1 MLLEFLAGEGGIA
14 LLDANPGLIIWTFI
28 VFFTVVIILRKFA
41 WGPIANALDERAA
54 KINSDID
61 RAEALRKDAEQKLE
75 EYLKKLDGLRAE
87 GQEIVAEARKDA
99 DELKNEI
106 LTAARKEA
114 EELKNRALRE
124 VSLARDSAL
133 EDIHR
138 QVTDLSIAV
147 AGQILERNLNAG
159 DHEKMITETI
169 DKIKSMN

>member
-14 LLDANPGLIIWTFI
+14 ILDVNPGLVIWTFI
-28 VFFTVVIILRKFA
+28 IFFIVVFILRKFA
-41 WGPIANALDERAA
+41 WNPIAGALDARAQ
-54 KINSDID
+54 KIHDDID
-61 RAEALRKDAEQKLE
+61 RAETLRSDAEEKLQ

-106 LTAARKEA
+106 LATARKEA
-114 EELKNRALRE
+114 EDLKNRALRE

-133 EDIHR
+133 EEIHN

-147 AGQILERNLNAG
+147 AGQILERDLKAG
-159 DHEKMITETI
+159 DHEKMIKETI
-169 DKIKSMN
+169 SKIKSMN